1 MPSHLIEATEQLK
14 FQYEHLGKDTL
25 GSLLSCYAQDAVF
38 KDPFQEVQGHE
49 AISHLFMNMYAQ
61 LQEPKF
67 VVRETLLG
75 KHQASLLWDFHFS
88 MRRWNT
94 SPKSFSGVS
103 WLDFDDQFLVKKH
116 IDYWDPASGIY
127 EHLPL
132 IGPVMRAL
140 KKRA

>member
-1 MPSHLIEATEQLK
+1 MPADLLEASEQLK
-14 FQYEHLGKDTL
+14 FQYEHLEKDSL
-25 GSLLSCYAQDAVF
+25 GPLLNCYAQDAIF

-49 AISHLFMNMYAQ
+49 AISHVFMNMFNE
-61 LQEPKF
+61 LQDPKF
-67 VVRETLLG
+67 IVREILLG
-75 KHQASLLWDFHFS
+75 QHQASLLWDFHFS

-94 SPKSFSGVS
+94 SPQSFLGVS
-103 WLDFDDQFLVKKH
+103 WLYFDDQFLVKKH